1 MSQNKSSSRTVPK
14 EYLLPFILTT
24 CCFSLWG
31 FANDFT
37 NPLVKVYENVFI
49 ITTGQATLLQFAFYT
64 GYFCMAIP
72 AALFI
77 RKFSYKAAIMVGFG
91 FYALGALL
99 AIPASLAA
107 SFWIFAL
114 GSYIITYGLAFL
126 ETASNPYILSMGS
139 PETATQ
145 RLNLAQA
152 FNPIG
157 SLVGMFVAS
166 QLLAPK
172 LLVEKFR
179 DDIKQGNPEV
189 IQYLITDEAKVPVN
203 ATLDANNNTITYD
216 DAYRT
221 SVSFYKDG
229 VPDFN
234 TTVGTLG
241 GATTDALKT
250 FRAMDPEGFSKL
262 QKADLGYV
270 RKPYVIIAAVVTA
283 FLIVFAFAKMPT
295 FNRKSKDAPFG
306 EICARIFSLPHFREG
321 VIAQLF
327 YVGAQ
332 IMCWTFIV
340 HYGMSEVGLTL
351 NQAQSWNIV
360 AMIIFLSSRWICT
373 FLLRIF
379 SPGGMLLS
387 FALGSILF
395 TIGAIYLQGDIFTV
409 SLFGKELAA
418 NSGLISLVMI
428 SACMSL
434 MFPTIYG
441 IALSNMK
448 EEEAKIGSAF
458 LIMSIVGGAVL
469 TQLQGIVIDSSGVRM
484 SFWLPAICFVFI
496 ALFGFRSMARHRAF
510 DQRPHPNFV

>member
-1 MSQNKSSSRTVPK
+1 MSQESTSTRTVPK

-37 NPLVKVYENVFI
+37 NPLVKVYEQVFI
-49 ITTGQATLLQFAFYT
+49 INTGQATLLQFAFYT

-77 RKFSYKAAIMVGFG
+77 RKFSYKAAIMVGFA
-91 FYALGALL
+91 FYALGALM
-99 AIPASLAA
+99 AIPASLNAA
-107 SFWIFAL
+107 FWIFAV

-126 ETASNPYILSMGS
+126 ETACNPYILSMGS

-166 QLLAPK
+166 QLLAPN

-179 DDIKQGNPEV
+179 DDMKQGDPKV
-189 IQYLITDEAKVPVN
+189 VQYLITDENKIPVN
-203 ATLDANNNTITYD
+203 ATLDAEKNTVIYD
-216 DAYRT
+216 DEYKT
-221 SVSFYKDG
+221 SVKFYKDG
-229 VPDFN
+229 VPDFDN
-234 TTVGTLG
+234 TIGALG
-241 GATTDALKT
+241 GATTDGMKT
-250 FRAMDPEGFSKL
+250 FRATDPDGFNEL
-262 QKADLGYV
+262 QQTDLGYV
-270 RKPYVIIAAVVTA
+270 RKPYIIIAAVVTT
-283 FLIVFAFAKMPT
+283 FLIIFAFAKMPG
-295 FNRKSKDAPFG
+295 FKSAGKDAPFG
-306 EICARIFSLPHFREG
+306 EICARIFRLPHFREG

-360 AMIIFLSSRWICT
+360 AMIIFLASRWICT

-379 SPGGMLLS
+379 SPGGMLMT
-387 FALGSILF
+387 FAVGGILF
-395 TIGAIYLQGDIFTV
+395 TIGAIYLKGDIFTV
-409 SLFGKELAA
+409 NLFGKELAA
-418 NSGLISLVMI
+418 NPGLLSLVMI

-448 EEEAKIGSAF
+448 EEEAKLGSAF

-469 TQLQGIVIDSSGVRM
+469 TQLQGFVIDSSGIRT

-496 ALFGFRSMARHRAF
+496 AIFGLRSMVRGRHLTH
-510 DQRPHPNFV
+510 RPHPDSV